1 MHTESLEKAG
11 TYAAGLN
18 RLRAGVRA
26 QKIAARGKDID
37 RAEGFIQSL
46 PVKKI
51 RIRERPERRFNGA
64 FVHRH
69 QPAGT
74 RIRKRLQQS
83 RVDKAKD
90 SDACADA
97 ESQNESRRH
106 SKTGILAQLPQS
118 EAEILQHPLKPERSR
133 LMTLLSEAH
142 VIPELTIRGMPRIVS
157 RHALRAKLLLRLR
170 AMKGHLLFKFT
181 AEFFA
186 TDKYPQLPEKT
197 PHRFHRSLL
206 CVLQHSANRG
216 NHHFVLRKLLTQLLA
231 AWRSQRVVTR
241 PSVGLRLFPLR
252 FDPPLQ
258 QQPLQ
263 RRIERA
269 FFNRQ

>member
-51 RIRERPERRFNGA
+51 RIRERPERRFNTA

-69 QPAGT
+69 QPAGI

-83 RVDKAKD
+83 RVDRAKD
-90 SDACADA
+90 SDAGADP
-97 ESQNESRRH
+97 ESQNENRRH
-106 SKTGILAQLPQS
+106 RKTGILAQLPQS
-118 EAEILQHPLKPERSR
+118 KTEVLQNPLKPEADGLVALVSQPR
-133 LMTLLSEAH
+133 
-142 VIPELTIRGMPRIVS
+142 VISELTIRSMPCIFS
-157 RHALRAKLLLRLR
+157 RHALRSKLLLRLR
-170 AMKGHLLFKFT
+170 AMKGHLLFKFM

-197 PHRFHRSLL
+197 PQRFHPRPPMRPAARGQSRQSSLQTVKAPHPVA
-206 CVLQHSANRG
+206 CGRPESACSNAPVG
-216 NHHFVLRKLLTQLLA
+216 
-231 AWRSQRVVTR
+231 WS
-241 PSVGLRLFPLR
+241 PSFSTPL
-252 FDPPLQ
+252 
-258 QQPLQ
+258 
-263 RRIERA
+263 
-269 FFNRQ
+269 